1 MISED
6 AIGMAKEWL
15 GKAYR
20 LGDSEV
26 EDPSFTRHNMEV
38 AFVAGSC
45 AERKAC
51 AEHYLGIMRAAV
63 AAEREASRL
72 RLEQCEALA
81 LSVMTNKMGCDCK
94 RHGFYAGS
102 VDDICP
108 LCAERI
114 RARGQA

>member
-63 AAEREASRL
+63 AAEREACAVQVGVFAAKWWSIH
-72 RLEQCEALA
+72 CA
-81 LSVMTNKMGCDCK
+81 TNKHLETTRK
-94 RHGFYAGS
+94 AH
-102 VDDICP
+102 DDFCS
-108 LCAERI
+108 LQVVI
-114 RARGQA
+114 RARGKA